1 MPMLDARQT
10 AAEQKALWLKEQKR
24 IAGMFHRVFDTDDGK
39 QLLDWFSK
47 ECMEHDQTFVPES
60 DRLTSFNEGKRS
72 LIRRIRD
79 ILNAKI
85 E

>member
-1 MPMLDARQT
+1 MPTLDARQT

-24 IAGMFHRVFDTDDGK
+24 IAGLFHRVFDTDDGV
-39 QLLDWFSK
+39 QILEWFSK
-47 ECMEHDQTFVPES
+47 ECMEYEQTFVP
-60 DRLTSFNEGKRS
+60 DHDDITHFNEGKRS

-79 ILNAKI
+79 VLKAKI